1 MTKISPLRKVKHRFS
16 EHLLMQLFT
25 SHLAAALIGEELY
38 KKVSSA
44 AIRLYT
50 AAADYAATRGLILA
64 DTKFEFGLVQ
74 SSEDNSEEL
83 ILIDELLTPDSS
95 RYWPADS
102 YKPGGPQQ
110 SFDKQYLR
118 DWLVS
123 NGFRKGLESGPSGHE
138 GEGWV
143 MDESVVEGTKKR
155 YEEAL
160 TMLTA

>member
-1 MTKISPLRKVKHRFS
+1 MSR
-16 EHLLMQLFT
+16 
-25 SHLAAALIGEELY
+25 LAANLIGQELY
-38 KKVSSA
+38 DNISSA

-50 AAADYAATRGLILA
+50 AAADYAASRGLILA
-64 DTKFEFGLVQ
+64 DTKFEFGLVPSQ
-74 SSEDNSEEL
+74 EGSEEL

-95 RYWPADS
+95 RYWPADG

-123 NGFRKGLESGPSGHE
+123 NGFRKGLESGPEGHE
-138 GEGWV
+138 SEGWA

-160 TMLTA
+160 ALLTA